1 MRNLRRGRLLLG
13 LALGLGLVAVL
24 GVSAL
29 VRTRLAARPPEL
41 AYRSVQEPGWPTAL
55 EVPLGFTVHEIA
67 SGLKNP
73 RFMVVD
79 TDGSIIF
86 ASESMRAVVRLSDLD
101 GDGRFEHQEILADG
115 LPFVHSVAFV
125 NGQLYA
131 AAEDRVVRLSDF
143 GADGRARRVDTVIGN
158 LPSGITDQ
166 YGHRTRTLVASP
178 DGKLFTSVGS
188 SCDVCVETEPMRAA
202 LLRSDLD
209 GSNREIFA
217 HGLRNTVGFAVRN
230 TEGGPQLWGF
240 DMGRNNLGV
249 GIPPERFV
257 RLEEGRDYGW
267 PYCVLQTEARGPAP
281 DNLVPT
287 PEPYFEASVV
297 GDRCQSVER
306 PRYTFPAHWA
316 PLGILFYVGKSF
328 PSEYQGDA
336 LVAFH
341 GTATDQTGDLRGGY
355 NVVRLHMEDGA
366 PVWDQELLRGFAI
379 GRRAW
384 ARPTGVT
391 EAPDGSLLVSDDTGG
406 RISASATR
414 AKGSESCFRSPRRP
428 AVSNRDQRRA
438 YSGFRAR

>member
-1 MRNLRRGRLLLG
+1 LRNLHRNRLRLG

-29 VRTRLAARPPEL
+29 LWKRPVPRPPEL
-41 AYRSVQEPGWPTAL
+41 VYHSVQAPGWPTAL
-55 EVPLGFTVHEIA
+55 EVPLGFTVTEIA

-79 TDGSIIF
+79 ADGSIIF
-86 ASESMRAVVRLSDLD
+86 ASESMRAVVRLRDLD
-101 GDGRFEHQEILADG
+101 GDGRFEHQEVLATG
-115 LPFVHSVAFV
+115 LPFANSVAFV
-125 NGQLYA
+125 DGQLYA

-188 SCDVCVETEPMRAA
+188 SCDICEETEPMRAT

-209 GSNREIFA
+209 GKNLEIFA

-230 TEGGPQLWGF
+230 TADGPQLWGF

-257 RLEEGRDYGW
+257 RLEQGRDYGW
-267 PYCVLQTEARGPAP
+267 PYCVLQTEARGPA
-281 DNLVPT
+281 DENLVPK
-287 PEPYFEASVV
+287 PDPYFEASVV

-316 PLGILFYVGKSF
+316 PLGIVFYAGQSF
-328 PSEYQGDA
+328 PSGYRGDA

-366 PVWDQELLRGFAI
+366 PVWDQELLRGFVT
-379 GRRAW
+379 GRSAW
-384 ARPTGVT
+384 GRPTGVT

-406 RISASATR
+406 RI
-414 AKGSESCFRSPRRP
+414 FRIR
-428 AVSNRDQRRA
+428 
-438 YSGFRAR
+438 YTGEGL